1 MNTNKYQQKKIIE
14 TQKVLIDFLN
24 KLFVTKQTRLIDNI
38 KRPSGDGG
46 AWFFA
51 VDNKSRKTK
60 RGGEMDPTIHG
71 FRKALEQV
79 VINDQRKVRGLW
91 SFAVSKGRRID
102 TFPWLP
108 QVWVA
113 A

>member
-1 MNTNKYQQKKIIE
+1 MLKKIFVNSNKYQQKKIIE

-24 KLFVTKQTRLIDNI
+24 KLFVTKKTRLIDNI

-60 RGGEMDPTIHG
+60 WGGKMDPTIHG

-79 VINDQRKVRGLW
+79 VINDQRKVQGL
-91 SFAVSKGRRID
+91 
-102 TFPWLP
+102 
-108 QVWVA
+108 
-113 A
+113 

>member
-1 MNTNKYQQKKIIE
+1 MNNNKYRQEKLIE
-14 TQKVLIDFLN
+14 TQKVLTDFLN
-24 KLFVTKQTRLIDNI
+24 KLFVTKKTRLIDNI

-60 RGGEMDPTIHG
+60 WGGKMDPTIHG

-79 VINDQRKVRGLW
+79 VIND
-91 SFAVSKGRRID
+91 
-102 TFPWLP
+102 
-108 QVWVA
+108 
-113 A
+113 